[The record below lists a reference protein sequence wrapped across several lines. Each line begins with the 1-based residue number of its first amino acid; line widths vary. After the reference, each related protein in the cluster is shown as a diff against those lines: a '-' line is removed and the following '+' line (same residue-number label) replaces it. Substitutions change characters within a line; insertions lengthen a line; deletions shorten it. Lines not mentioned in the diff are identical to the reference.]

1 MDGLQIFT
9 MLTHHISK
17 TSSLSG
23 YRSETRQEFRQPPE
37 HASESLDNFRC
48 KRDSR
53 HAIRSNVVFR
63 LYITAL
69 AIALCAVS
77 GGSARAEEPIL
88 EFVEGLRER
97 QYFDTALEYLEVA
110 PQRAD
115 LSPEI
120 RDVIDLERAKTLQA
134 MGAAS
139 RVPEDRDVFLQQAK
153 EALQK
158 FTSAHSNHPQAA
170 FANSM
175 LGELLLE
182 RARTLIWQMEGAES
196 PEKRTEYQLAARK
209 LIDEGQVIY
218 QAANDQYKA
227 AFDKFP
233 NFIDKT
239 KDEDQYAA
247 RQNSEAKYLRAWFN
261 LIRCT
266 YERGQTFEKGSEE
279 RKNTLI
285 NAAGLYEELH
295 TRYRTNQ
302 IGLHARLMM
311 GKCFQEQD
319 DISRAL
325 GIYNEML
332 GHKSESDAVEALKAI
347 ALHYRLICLNDPQR
361 NDHQL
366 VVQESTVWLQENKTK
381 ISSSAGLGILWER
394 AIASEKL
401 GGARELAEKE
411 RESTLRIA
419 LNDAATVARYQGP
432 FREPANA
439 MTRRIKAALGDKD
452 KEPKDFPTA
461 FERAKNMIGQIQS
474 LTDDVTAA
482 VDENTRAQKKAALE
496 AHLREVGRLL
506 QLALDLRDSDS
517 DPKAVA
523 QGRYLQSFVML
534 KLGRPLD
541 SLILAKHCMINDRTN
556 DPDTASNATEIA
568 MAAAVSAWNMAP
580 SSDRDFETRAL
591 KDVCQKILEFYPQSS
606 RGGEARMRLATVYRT
621 MNEPLE
627 AAKWYL
633 EVPDTDP
640 QYASARISAGQ
651 SYWAAWTQK
660 SAAAEHPEDDQTPA
674 ADMQAWKAEAKNLLT
689 QGIKVTRDKV
699 GADAKPSDELVAA
712 EVSLA
717 SIMNLE
723 GDFKGTIDRLTT
735 GEANSIV
742 AAIQV
747 SEGEARPDEGIQ
759 SKSFAGLTYR
769 LLLRAYVGTQQIDEA
784 LKVMTQLENVGGQN
798 ILAVYTQL
806 GLELQEELKR
816 LKTTG
821 DNERFAQTRDSFEK
835 FLQKVYESRNKSDYN
850 SLLWIG
856 ETYFGLGQGVAGDA
870 LAAEGYYAKAADAY
884 NEIITGD
891 LAAEGNRTA
900 VELRLARCRRQQKQ
914 YSEAFRLCDEVLK
927 TNPNA
932 LDAQF
937 EIAYSLSDWGSDGEP
952 SKLLD
957 AIQGIKTPD
966 GKPGKVWGW
975 SLMTR
980 KLQQSLQREPTPEIR
995 ERFLEARYQLT
1006 NSRRRYA
1013 QTNAADSDKQRD
1025 SAAAEIVSFVQVYRD
1040 MDDAWFAK
1048 FNRLY
1053 QDLQSDAGRE
1063 AKPLER
1069 ASGTGI
1075 DTENADDMAME
1086 TSIDTSMT
1094 TTTPISGRENP
1105 EESGGNGLL
1114 LGTLITCLSVGI
1126 AGGMFFFMRKPKK
1139 RVAIPGTNKTPKFS
1153 AVTTQDSS
1161 DIFPDVG
1168 DAPAQG
1174 MDFSGLV
1181 SAVATPKRT
1190 ASARPASSATSAP
1203 AATRSGTS
1211 PAATRPARPA
1221 VPTPPST
1228 NATSKPEEPTVAP
1241 RPRPRPTDPDG
1252 SSAPP
1257 PAPGTAPRPA
1267 GAPKTTAPRPSATAA
1282 GAQPAAAKPT
1292 GSNPPVAK
1300 LPASKPA
1307 APRPAAPQSPTGQQP
1322 PVQPRPTS
1330 RSSATPPEP
1339 PTSQSPAP
1347 RPPQRKPPAPSGDN

>member
-1 MDGLQIFT
+1 MDGSQIFT
-9 MLTHHISK
+9 MLTYR
-17 TSSLSG
+17 LSIV
-23 YRSETRQEFRQPPE
+23 Y
-37 HASESLDNFRC
+37 ASVSTWLP
-48 KRDSR
+48 
-53 HAIRSNVVFR
+53 V
-63 LYITAL
+63 TAL
-69 AIALCAVS
+69 VAGLYVL
-77 GGSARAEEPIL
+77 SASPACAEEPIL
-88 EFVEGLRER
+88 EFLEGLRER
-97 QYFDTALEYLEVA
+97 QYFDTALEYLDVI
-110 PQRAD
+110 PLRAD
-115 LSPEI
+115 LSPEL
-120 RDVIDLERAKTLQA
+120 RDVIDLERARTLQA

-139 RVPEDRDVFLQQAK
+139 RVPEDRDVYLQQAK

-182 RARTLIWQMEGAES
+182 RARTLIWQMDGAES
-196 PEKRTEYQLAARK
+196 PDKRTEYQLAARK

-218 QAANDQYKA
+218 QAANDLYKA

-239 KDEDQYAA
+239 KDEDQYDA
-247 RQNSEAKYLRAWFN
+247 RQDAEAKYLRAWFN

-266 YERGQTFEKGSEE
+266 YERGQTFDKGSEE

-366 VVQESTVWLQENKTK
+366 VVQEATIWLQANKPK

-401 GGARELAEKE
+401 GSARELAEKD
-411 RESTLRIA
+411 REATLRIA
-419 LNDAATVARYQGP
+419 LADTATVARYQGP

-439 MTRRIKAALGDKD
+439 MARRIKAALGDKD

-461 FERAKNMIGQIQS
+461 FERAKNMIGQIQT

-482 VDENTRAQKKAALE
+482 ADENTRAEKKAALE

-517 DPKAVA
+517 DLKAVA
-523 QGRYLQSFVML
+523 QARYLQSFVML

-541 SLILAKHCMINDRTN
+541 SLILAKHCMINDRAN
-556 DPDTASNATEIA
+556 DPDTALNATEIA

-633 EVPDTDP
+633 EVPETDP
-640 QYASARISAGQ
+640 QYSSARISAGQ

-660 SAAAEHPEDDQTPA
+660 SAVAAEVPENNQTPP
-674 ADMQAWKAEAKNLLT
+674 ADMQAWKAAAKNLLT

-699 GADAKPSDELVAA
+699 GTDSKPSDELVAA

-723 GDFKGTIDRLTT
+723 GDFKGTIDRLTQ

-747 SEGEARPDEGIQ
+747 ADGEARPEEGIQ

-821 DNERFAQTRDSFEK
+821 DNERLAQTRDSFEK
-835 FLQKVYESRNKSDYN
+835 FLQKVYESRNQSDYN

-870 LAAEGYYAKAADAY
+870 LASDGYYAKAADAY
-884 NEIITGD
+884 NEIITGG
-891 LAAEGNRTA
+891 LAAEANRTA

-914 YSEAFRLCDEVLK
+914 YAEAFRLCDEVLK

-937 EIAYSLSDWGSDGEP
+937 EAAYSLSDWGSDGEP
-952 SKLLD
+952 TKLID

-966 GKPGKVWGW
+966 GKAGNVWGW

-980 KLQQSLQREPTPEIR
+980 KLQQSLQRDPTPEIR

-1013 QTNAADSDKQRD
+1013 QSNAPDSDKQRD

-1053 QDLQSDAGRE
+1053 QDLQSDAGHE

-1069 ASGTGI
+1069 ASGTGP
-1075 DTENADDMAME
+1075 DTENVDDMATE
-1086 TSIDTSMT
+1086 TPTDTSMAA
-1094 TTTPISGRENP
+1094 TTPIPVAAKQED
-1105 EESGGNGLL
+1105 SGGNGLL
-1114 LGTLITCLSVGI
+1114 LGTLITCLSIGI
-1126 AGGMFFFMRKPKK
+1126 AGGLFFFMRKPQK
-1139 RVAIPGTNKTPKFS
+1139 RPVIPGTNKAPKFS
-1153 AVTTQDSS
+1153 AVTAQNPS

-1168 DAPAQG
+1168 DAPVQG
-1174 MDFSGLV
+1174 MDFSGIA
-1181 SAVATPKRT
+1181 SAVAAPKRT
-1190 ASARPASSATSAP
+1190 AAARPASAA
-1203 AATRSGTS
+1203 AATRT
-1211 PAATRPARPA
+1211 ARPA
-1221 VPTPPST
+1221 VPTPPSA
-1228 NATSKPEEPTVAP
+1228 NAAAAAKPTDPTAAP
-1241 RPRPRPTDPDG
+1241 RPRPRPAAPDG
-1252 SSAPP
+1252 SATRPAAPD
-1257 PAPGTAPRPA
+1257 AAPRPA
-1267 GAPKTTAPRPSATAA
+1267 
-1282 GAQPAAAKPT
+1282 AQK
-1292 GSNPPVAK
+1292 PPV
-1300 LPASKPA
+1300 SKPS
-1307 APRPAAPQSPTGQQP
+1307 APRPAAPQSAGDQQP
-1322 PVQPRPTS
+1322 PAQQRSTRPP
-1330 RSSATPPEP
+1330 SSPPQS
-1339 PTSQSPAP
+1339 PTTQSPAP
-1347 RPPQRKPPAPSGDN
+1347 RPPQRKTPTPSDDK

>member
-1 MDGLQIFT
+1 MDGSKIFT
-9 MLTHHISK
+9 MPAYLPSVAC
-17 TSSLSG
+17 
-23 YRSETRQEFRQPPE
+23 
-37 HASESLDNFRC
+37 ASVY
-48 KRDSR
+48 SR
-53 HAIRSNVVFR
+53 WHMAAFAATLCVF
-63 LYITAL
+63 YSIPAQ
-69 AIALCAVS
+69 
-77 GGSARAEEPIL
+77 AEEPIL
-88 EFVEGLRER
+88 EFVEGLREK
-97 QYFDTALEYLEVA
+97 QYFDTALEYLDAV

-115 LSPEI
+115 LSPEL

-139 RVPEDRDVFLQQAK
+139 RVPEDRDVYLQQAK

-182 RARTLIWQMEGAES
+182 RARTLIWQMDGAES

-218 QAANDQYKA
+218 QAANDQYKVV
-227 AFDKFP
+227 FDKFP
-233 NFIDKT
+233 NFIDKAR
-239 KDEDQYAA
+239 DEEQYAA
-247 RQNSEAKYLRAWFN
+247 RQDAEAKYLRAWFN

-266 YERGQTFEKGSEE
+266 YERGQTFDKGSEE

-366 VVQESTVWLQENKTK
+366 VVQEATIWLQENKAK

-401 GGARELAEKE
+401 GGAREIAEAE
-411 RESTLRIA
+411 REATLRIA

-439 MTRRIKAALGDKD
+439 MSRRIKAALGDKD

-461 FERAKNMIGQIQS
+461 FERGKNMIGQIQA

-482 VDENTRAQKKAALE
+482 ADENTRAQKKAALE
-496 AHLREVGRLL
+496 AHLLEVGRLL
-506 QLALDLRDSDS
+506 QLALDLRDADS

-523 QGRYLQSFVML
+523 QARYLQSFVML

-541 SLILAKHCMINDRTN
+541 SLILAKHCMISDRAN
-556 DPDTASNATEIA
+556 DPDTALNATEIA
-568 MAAAVSAWNMAP
+568 MAAAVSAWNTAP
-580 SSDRDFETRAL
+580 GNDRDFETRAL

-633 EVPDTDP
+633 EVPETDP
-640 QYASARISAGQ
+640 QYSSARMSAGQ

-660 SAAAEHPEDDQTPA
+660 SAAAADDPENNQTPP
-674 ADMQAWKAEAKNLLT
+674 ADMQTWKAEAKNLLT

-699 GADAKPSDELVAA
+699 GSESRPSDELVAA

-723 GDFKGTIDRLTT
+723 GDFQGTIDRLTK
-735 GEANSIV
+735 GDANAIV

-747 SEGEARPDEGIQ
+747 ADGEARPEEGIQ

-821 DNERFAQTRDSFEK
+821 DNERLAQTRDSFEK

-856 ETYFGLGQGVAGDA
+856 ETYFGLGQGVAGDP

-884 NEIITGD
+884 NEILTGG
-891 LAAEGNRTA
+891 LAAAGNRTA
-900 VELRLARCRRQQKQ
+900 VELRLSRCRRQQKQ

-927 TNPNA
+927 KNPNA

-937 EIAYSLSDWGSDGEP
+937 EAAYSLSDWGSDGEP
-952 SKLLD
+952 AKLLD

-966 GKPGKVWGW
+966 GKPGNVWGW

-980 KLQQSLQREPTPEIR
+980 KLQQSLQREATPEIR
-995 ERFLEARYQLT
+995 EKFLEARYQLT

-1013 QTNAADSDKQRD
+1013 QTNAPDAAKQRD
-1025 SAAAEIVSFVQVYRD
+1025 SATAEIVSFVQVYRD

-1053 QDLQSDAGRE
+1053 QDLQSDAGHE

-1069 ASGTGI
+1069 ASGTGT
-1075 DTENADDMAME
+1075 DTANADALATETPTDASMA
-1086 TSIDTSMT
+1086 
-1094 TTTPISGRENP
+1094 TTTPIPVAEQP

-1114 LGTLITCLSVGI
+1114 LGTLITCLSIGI
-1126 AGGMFFFMRKPKK
+1126 AGGMFFFMRKPQK
-1139 RVAIPGTNKTPKFS
+1139 RPAIPGTNKTPKFS
-1153 AVTTQDSS
+1153 AVTTQDPSEL
-1161 DIFPDVG
+1161 IPEIG

-1174 MDFSGLV
+1174 MDFSGLASV
-1181 SAVATPKRT
+1181 VAAPKRT
-1190 ASARPASSATSAP
+1190 APARPASAP
-1203 AATRSGTS
+1203 ASPTSATRSSTAATN
-1211 PAATRPARPA
+1211 PAAPRPARSA
-1221 VPTPPST
+1221 VPTPP
-1228 NATSKPEEPTVAP
+1228 ATSATGNSGEPAAIP
-1241 RPRPRPTDPDG
+1241 KPRPRPTNLG
-1252 SSAPP
+1252 GTSAPS
-1257 PAPGTAPRPA
+1257 AASGTAPRPA
-1267 GAPKTTAPRPSATAA
+1267 GAPKPPAPKPTAPVAPAA
-1282 GAQPAAAKPT
+1282 GAQPAAA
-1292 GSNPPVAK
+1292 NVPVAK
-1300 LPASKPA
+1300 PPAGQPA
-1307 APRPAAPQSPTGQQP
+1307 APRAVAPPSPATPPSSAGQQP
-1322 PVQPRPTS
+1322 PTPPRPAPRPS
-1330 RSSATPPEP
+1330 GTPPQP
-1339 PTSQSPAP
+1339 TTSQSPVP
-1347 RPPQRKPPAPSGDN
+1347 RPPQRKPPAPSDDK

>member
-9 MLTHHISK
+9 MLTCP
-17 TSSLSG
+17 LSIACA
-23 YRSETRQEFRQPPE
+23 RVSP
-37 HASESLDNFRC
+37 
-48 KRDSR
+48 
-53 HAIRSNVVFR
+53 R
-63 LYITAL
+63 LPVTAL
-69 AIALCAVS
+69 VAGLYVLSTSPAF
-77 GGSARAEEPIL
+77 AEEPIL

-97 QYFDTALEYLEVA
+97 QYFDTALEYLDAA

-115 LSPEI
+115 VSPEL

-134 MGAAS
+134 MGTAS
-139 RVPEDRDVFLQQAK
+139 RVPEDRDVYLQQAK
-153 EALQK
+153 DALQK
-158 FTSAHSNHPQAA
+158 FTSGHSNHPQAA

-182 RARTLIWQMEGAES
+182 RARTLIWQMDGAES

-247 RQNSEAKYLRAWFN
+247 RQDSEAKYLRAWFN

-266 YERGQTFEKGSEE
+266 YERGQTFDKSSEE
-279 RKNTLI
+279 RKKTLI

-319 DISRAL
+319 DISRSL

-366 VVQESTVWLQENKTK
+366 VVQEATVWLQANKTK

-394 AIASEKL
+394 AIAAEKL
-401 GGARELAEKE
+401 GGARDLAENE
-411 RESTLRIA
+411 REATLRVS

-439 MTRRIKAALGDKD
+439 MSRRIKAALGDKD

-461 FERAKNMIGQIQS
+461 FERAKNMIGQIQA

-482 VDENTRAQKKAALE
+482 ADENTRVQKKAALE
-496 AHLREVGRLL
+496 AHLQEVGRLL

-523 QGRYLQSFVML
+523 QARYLQSFVML

-541 SLILAKHCMINDRTN
+541 SLILAKHCMISDRKN
-556 DPDTASNATEIA
+556 DPDTALNATEIA

-580 SSDRDFETRAL
+580 GSDRDFETRAL

-633 EVPDTDP
+633 EVPETDP
-640 QYASARISAGQ
+640 QYASARINAGQ

-660 SAAAEHPEDDQTPA
+660 SAVAAEDPENNQTPP

-699 GADAKPSDELVAA
+699 GADSKPSDELVAA

-723 GDFKGTIDRLTT
+723 GDFKGTIDRLTK

-747 SEGEARPDEGIQ
+747 AEGDARPEEGIQ
-759 SKSFAGLTYR
+759 NKSFAGLTYR

-821 DNERFAQTRDSFEK
+821 DNERLAQTRDSFEK

-856 ETYFGLGQGVAGDA
+856 ETYFGLGQGVAGDT
-870 LAAEGYYAKAADAY
+870 LAAGGYYAKAADAY
-884 NEIITGD
+884 NEIIIGG
-891 LAAEGNRTA
+891 LAAAGNRTA
-900 VELRLARCRRQQKQ
+900 VELRLSRCRRQQKQ
-914 YSEAFRLCDEVLK
+914 YSEAFRLCEEVLK

-937 EIAYSLSDWGSDGEP
+937 EAAYSLSDWGSDGEP
-952 SKLLD
+952 TKLLD

-1013 QTNAADSDKQRD
+1013 QTNAADSAKQRD

-1053 QDLQSDAGRE
+1053 LDLQSDAGHE

-1069 ASGTGI
+1069 ASSTGT
-1075 DTENADDMAME
+1075 DTKNADEISTE
-1086 TSIDTSMT
+1086 TPTKTSMST
-1094 TTTPISGRENP
+1094 TTEIPVAEKS
-1105 EESGGNGLL
+1105 EESGGNSLL
-1114 LGTLITCLSVGI
+1114 LGTLITCLSVGV
-1126 AGGMFFFMRKPKK
+1126 AGGMFFFMRKPQK
-1139 RVAIPGTNKTPKFS
+1139 RPVIPGTNKTPKFS
-1153 AVTTQDSS
+1153 AVATHDPS
-1161 DIFPDVG
+1161 DLFPDVG

-1174 MDFSGLV
+1174 MDFSGLA
-1181 SAVATPKRT
+1181 SAVAVSKRT
-1190 ASARPASSATSAP
+1190 APARPASSATSAP
-1203 AATRSGTS
+1203 AAARSATAGTS

-1228 NATSKPEEPTVAP
+1228 SATGKPAEPTAAPKP
-1241 RPRPRPTDPDG
+1241 RPRPMAPDG

-1257 PAPGTAPRPA
+1257 PAPGMAPRPVE
-1267 GAPKTTAPRPSATAA
+1267 APKPTAQKPLAPAA
-1282 GAQPAAAKPT
+1282 GAQPVAVKPT
-1292 GSNPPVAK
+1292 GANPPVAK
-1300 LPASKPA
+1300 PPASKPA
-1307 APRPAAPQSPTGQQP
+1307 ADPQSPATPHLTAGQQP
-1322 PVQPRPTS
+1322 PAQPRPTT
-1330 RSSATPPEP
+1330 RPSAAPPQP
-1339 PTSQSPAP
+1339 PTSQSPVP
-1347 RPPQRKPPAPSGDN
+1347 RPPQRKPPAPSDDN